1 MEMFE
6 MLIDR
11 MRENEYIINVN
22 NAEFGMCIE
31 DVIHDV
37 LEFRGCIF

>member
-22 NAEFGMCIE
+22 NEEFGMYIKNI
-31 DVIHDV
+31 IHDA
-37 LEFRGCIF
+37 LEF